1 MKINLKRKVILG
13 FCAVFLMGNLL
24 FTGCGM
30 KTETDQTTSQ
40 DTESSN
46 IDQESA
52 TGQRADLELKD
63 LVSEGKLE
71 LSYAKN
77 FEVEQYQNGYRMI
90 RLADGSRYF
99 VIPEGEKNVKGLEEG
114 TVVLQQPLNHLY
126 LAASAVMDM
135 FRYLE
140 AIDTITLSGQQA
152 DGWYINEAKEAMQ
165 RGDMVYAGK
174 YNKPD
179 YEQILAK
186 NCPLAIENKMILH
199 VPEVMEK
206 LEGFGIPVFVD
217 HSSYESHPMGRME
230 WIKCYGVLLGKEE
243 MAEQI
248 FAEQEEQVQKVMA
261 EQKTGKTAAFFFI
274 TSNGMV
280 QVRQSSDY
288 VPVMIR
294 LAGGEY
300 VFEDL
305 GDPQSAR
312 STMNMQVE
320 EFYYGAKDADFLIY
334 NSAIDGGV
342 DSLEELL
349 DKCGVLKDFKA
360 VQDGN
365 VWCTSNDLYQQSMSI
380 GYLIQ
385 DMHTMFIGGEE
396 TEMTYLYHL
405 K

>member
-1 MKINLKRKVILG
+1 MQISRKRKVILG
-13 FCAVFLMGNLL
+13 FCVVCLMGSLL
-24 FTGCGM
+24 FAGCKT
-30 KTETDQTTSQ
+30 KTESGSTGSQ
-40 DTESSN
+40 KKESSN
-46 IDQESA
+46 INQESA
-52 TGQRADLELKD
+52 KEQTADLNLAD
-63 LVSEGKLE
+63 LVSEGKME
-71 LSYAKN
+71 LSYAEN
-77 FEVEQYQNGYRMI
+77 FEVEQYQKGYRMI
-90 RLADGSRYF
+90 RLADGSSYF
-99 VIPEGEKNVKGLEEG
+99 VIPEGERNVNGLEEE
-114 TVVLQQPLNHLY
+114 TVVLWQPLNNLY
-126 LAASAVMDM
+126 LAASAAMDM

-140 AIDTITLSGQQA
+140 AVDTIALSGQQE
-152 DGWYINEAKEAMQ
+152 DGWYVNEAKEAMKK
-165 RGDMVYAGK
+165 GEMVYAGK

-288 VPVMIR
+288 VPAMIR

-360 VQDGN
+360 VQEGN

-380 GYLIQ
+380 GALIQ

>member
-77 FEVEQYQNGYRMI
+77 FEVEKYQNGYRMI
-90 RLADGSRYF
+90 RLVDGSSYF

-288 VPVMIR
+288 VPAMIR

-385 DMHTMFIGGEE
+385 DMHTMFIRGEE
-396 TEMTYLYHL
+396 TDMTYLYHL